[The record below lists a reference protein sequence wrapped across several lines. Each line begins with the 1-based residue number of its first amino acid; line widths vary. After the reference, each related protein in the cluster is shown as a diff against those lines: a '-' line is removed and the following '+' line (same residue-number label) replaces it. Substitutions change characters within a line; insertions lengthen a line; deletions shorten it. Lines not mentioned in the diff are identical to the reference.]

1 MDIGYFSA
9 SEDDFIILKE
19 QYENGRIIWVSSKN
33 ILFLKSNSVEFLDY
47 NFDKLWDLS
56 FDSLGI
62 ENVTD
67 CIDYQDFIFI
77 IGEEENTANSKIR

>member
-33 ILFLKSNSVEFLDY
+33 ILFLKSNSVEF
-47 NFDKLWDLS
+47 
-56 FDSLGI
+56 
-62 ENVTD
+62 
-67 CIDYQDFIFI
+67 
-77 IGEEENTANSKIR
+77 